1 MEFEGVSPR
10 FKQIHL
16 INHHLSTNYNIM
28 HVIFLYLFQWLKHIS
43 KPIYIY
49 IYINKYNLQC
59 QLSTSRISIKDI
71 PTLDEFPGTLATPW
85 EISGCNS
92 QRAGKRRSRGCAW
105 WSRISPGMHEKPTKT
120 RDLTIQNCGWMWLQ
134 YGIYLGFYG
143 IFDGIYIYIYL
154 RNASQG
160 W

>member
-1 MEFEGVSPR
+1 MEFEGVSLT

-28 HVIFLYLFQWLKHIS
+28 HVIFLSFSMIKTHI
-43 KPIYIY
+43 KTNIY

-71 PTLDEFPGTLATPW
+71 PTLESPHNFLPAPLRFPGTLATPW

-120 RDLTIQNCGWMWLQ
+120 RDLTIQNCG
-134 YGIYLGFYG
+134 
-143 IFDGIYIYIYL
+143 
-154 RNASQG
+154 
-160 W
+160 